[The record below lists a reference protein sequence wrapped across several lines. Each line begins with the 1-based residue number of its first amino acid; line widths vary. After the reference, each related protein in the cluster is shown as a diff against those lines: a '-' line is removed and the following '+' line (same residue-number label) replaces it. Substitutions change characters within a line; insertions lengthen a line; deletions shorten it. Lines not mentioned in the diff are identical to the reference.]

1 MTIYA
6 RRAKNDSSVPK
17 LPPAATGDPWSA
29 FTTDAH
35 PGSPA
40 SKQGDAALLSALSLV
55 SRFIREDPTPPEAV
69 DPEPAGT

>member
-6 RRAKNDSSVPK
+6 RHAKSDSSEPK
-17 LPPAATGDPWSA
+17 PPLAVTGDPWSA
-29 FTTDAH
+29 FATDAQ

-55 SRFIREDPTPPEAV
+55 SRFIREDPTPPETV
-69 DPEPAGT
+69 DPAPDGA